1 MGRRDETPEAIM
13 DTVSDIKKVLEFY
26 QALGFERLPIKID
39 ASCKTQVASKN
50 TRYEIPKQNPE
61 SGIQNPRA
69 ETVNPELQTP
79 NHTLSAS
86 QSFGSDLKSA
96 ALQGLRD
103 ELNAC
108 RRCNLAKGR
117 KNIVFGEGSP
127 DADIMFIGEAP
138 GREEDLK
145 GEPFVGEAGEL
156 LTRLIEK
163 VGLKRKEVYIG
174 NIVKCRPPSNR
185 DPLDDEIEACMPFIE
200 RQIEL
205 IMPKAIIALG
215 GIASHAL
222 TGTKIPITKLRGN
235 FYEYKGIPLM
245 PTFHPAYLL
254 RNPDLQERWR
264 IRQDV
269 EKVLHR
275 LKEEGE

>member
-13 DTVSDIKKVLEFY
+13 DTVSDIKKILEFY
-26 QALGFERLPIKID
+26 HALGFERLPIKID
-39 ASCKTQVASKN
+39 ASCKTQVARKD
-50 TRYEIPKQNPE
+50 TRYEMRDTKLE
-61 SGIQNPRA
+61 YRIQNTGT

-79 NHTLSAS
+79 NHELNAS
-86 QSFGSDLKSA
+86 QSFGSDLKVA
-96 ALQGLRD
+96 ALNALRG
-103 ELNAC
+103 EINGC
-108 RRCNLAKGR
+108 RRCNLAQER
-117 KNIVFGEGSP
+117 KNIVFGEGDP
-127 DADIMFIGEAP
+127 DADLMFIGEAP

-185 DPLDDEIEACMPFIE
+185 DPLDDEIRACLPFIE

-205 IMPKAIIALG
+205 IMPKAIITLG
-215 GIASHAL
+215 RIASHAL

-254 RNPDLQERWR
+254 RNPDRDERWR
-264 IRQDV
+264 MRQDV
-269 EKVLHR
+269 EKVLQR
-275 LKEEGE
+275 LKEEGV

>member
-1 MGRRDETPEAIM
+1 MGRRDESPEEIM
-13 DTVSDIKKVLEFY
+13 DIVSDITRILEFY

-39 ASCKTQVASKN
+39 ARFKAQVASGKSGYAELK
-50 TRYEIPKQNPE
+50 TR
-61 SGIQNPRA
+61 IQNPRP
-69 ETVNPELQTP
+69 ETENPGLQ
-79 NHTLSAS
+79 AS
-86 QSFGSDLKSA
+86 PPAFGVPQSFGSDLKSA

-103 ELNAC
+103 ELSAC
-108 RRCNLAKGR
+108 RKCNLAKGR
-117 KNIVFGEGSP
+117 KNIVFGEGLP

-145 GEPFVGEAGEL
+145 GKPFVGEAGEL

-185 DPLDDEIEACMPFIE
+185 DPVEDEIKACLPFIE
-200 RQIEL
+200 RQVEI

-215 GIASHAL
+215 SIASHAL
-222 TGTKIPITKLRGN
+222 AGTKIPITKLRGN

-264 IRQDV
+264 IREDV
-269 EKVLHR
+269 EKVLCR